1 MLVVVLVGQNH
12 AVADDQQ
19 AESDE
24 EELLA
29 HIAKLQKHIMSLRSG
44 ASIVTENKI
53 SIVRHYDDTF
63 QIIMPKTKSHIP
75 IYTDKDVVKLLVNNR
90 DGFEMISG
98 NMKASINENKMPK
111 LLELLGERF
120 SLSVKI
126 PRHYFDEFL
135 DRGSKHIDTKEA
147 MKMFE
152 TDKKEFPQRLAKQ
165 KASFQKSKPDNED
178 KTKSLKLVKLRA
190 KAILIMQK
198 QMRNVAG
205 IGSHPKIKTIL

>member
-1 MLVVVLVGQNH
+1 
-12 AVADDQQ
+12 
-19 AESDE
+19 
-24 EELLA
+24 
-29 HIAKLQKHIMSLRSG
+29 
-44 ASIVTENKI
+44 
-53 SIVRHYDDTF
+53 
-63 QIIMPKTKSHIP
+63 
-75 IYTDKDVVKLLVNNR
+75 
-90 DGFEMISG
+90 
-98 NMKASINENKMPK
+98 
-111 LLELLGERF
+111 LLGERF

-135 DRGSKHIDTKEA
+135 DRGSKHIDTADSLTKEA